1 MVGAHCSVK
10 KKKKTKRERERER
23 ERGSDECGMLNS
35 YNRYMKLNQLLTNS
49 TNIRTNTNLYMQATR
64 IIYIGSDE
72 CGM

>member
-1 MVGAHCSVK
+1 MVTAHCSVK
-10 KKKKTKRERERER
+10 KNRER

-35 YNRYMKLNQLLTNS
+35 YNRYKKLNKLLTYS

>member
-1 MVGAHCSVK
+1 MVAAHCSVK
-10 KKKKTKRERERER
+10 KKKKNRERERER
-23 ERGSDECGMLNS
+23 ERNDECGMLNN
-35 YNRYMKLNQLLTNS
+35 YNRYMKLNLLLTYS